1 MKVVTLLIDTLC
13 YDFIGFNFD
22 NERIRTPNMEQ
33 LAANSII
40 FDKAY
45 LESYPCVP
53 ARSVD
58 RRA

>member
-13 YDFIGFNFD
+13 YDFMGFNFN
-22 NERIRTPNMEQ
+22 NERIRTPNMER

-45 LESYPCVP
+45 LGAYPCVP

-58 RRA
+58 RRV

>member
-13 YDFIGFNFD
+13 YDFMGFNFN
-22 NERIRTPNMEQ
+22 NERIKTPNMER

-40 FDKAY
+40 DKAY
-45 LESYPCVP
+45 LGSYPCVP

-58 RRA
+58 RRV